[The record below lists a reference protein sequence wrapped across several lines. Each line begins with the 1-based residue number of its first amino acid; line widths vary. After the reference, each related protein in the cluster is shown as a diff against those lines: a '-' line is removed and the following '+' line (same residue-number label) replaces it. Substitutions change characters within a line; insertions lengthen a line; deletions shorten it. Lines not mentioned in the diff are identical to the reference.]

1 MKKLSTRVIV
11 SAMALC
17 LAIVGCQ
24 KAQNEAG
31 ICRIHGTMESAQ
43 WDGKRIFLVPMFGPK
58 DSAHVDSLV
67 IENGKFEFEVDT
79 AELKIIRIDYHFRS
93 GTQDLLVITEPGD
106 VYVTIGGVS
115 TGGGTPQNDS
125 LQVWKDKLQEFS
137 IAYAQVRQRAQA
149 EGSDSILMTEG
160 KAIQQEL
167 RDFNKAFAQRQPDG
181 ILKEYFNKMYPYTAN
196 KADEKTAE

>member
-1 MKKLSTRVIV
+1 MKNMSTRVIV

-17 LAIVGCQ
+17 LALVGCQ
-24 KAQNEAG
+24 KAQNEGG

-79 AELKIIRIDYHFRS
+79 AEMKIIRVDYHYRM

-106 VYVTIGGVS
+106 VNVMIGGIS
-115 TGGGTPQNDS
+115 SGGGTPQNDS
-125 LQVWKDKLQEFS
+125 LQVMKDRWQEIS
-137 IAYAQVRQRAQA
+137 IAYNEVKKRAK
-149 EGSDSILMTEG
+149 EERNDNILMTEG
-160 KAIQQEL
+160 KAIQAEL
-167 RDFNKAFAQRQPDG
+167 RDFNIAFAQRQPDG
-181 ILKEYFNKMYPYTAN
+181 ILKEYLNKMYPYTTR
-196 KADEKTAE
+196 KAEDKTAE